1 MKTLS
6 VAQTL
11 LKNRFT
17 NAPEKK
23 VGNSERV
30 YFPERNTM
38 KYELQ
43 ELLGLEQNNWKK
55 NYLSWKEEQYTPEEI
70 EQKKELLQL
79 FKEVFDWNTTYEL
92 QVSYYT
98 EPSQYLHKHECKNA
112 EELRNYL
119 NYEVEFP
126 EPDYD
131 DINYDYFDY
140 NSDIQGEES
149 RTFRITISDLRLK
162 EALVEA
168 NK

>member
-43 ELLGLEQNNWKK
+43 ELLGLEQNNWKIFF
-55 NYLSWKEEQYTPEEI
+55 SFEQ
-70 EQKKELLQL
+70 
-79 FKEVFDWNTTYEL
+79 FV
-92 QVSYYT
+92 
-98 EPSQYLHKHECKNA
+98 
-112 EELRNYL
+112 
-119 NYEVEFP
+119 
-126 EPDYD
+126 
-131 DINYDYFDY
+131 
-140 NSDIQGEES
+140 
-149 RTFRITISDLRLK
+149 
-162 EALVEA
+162 
-168 NK
+168 

>member
-6 VAQTL
+6 VAHTL

-55 NYLSWKEEQYTPEEI
+55 NYLAWKEEQYTPEEI
-70 EQKKELLQL
+70 EQKK
-79 FKEVFDWNTTYEL
+79 DNTHLCYFAGTQTLTGYLSLEML
-92 QVSYYT
+92 RVLYLST
-98 EPSQYLHKHECKNA
+98 E
-112 EELRNYL
+112 
-119 NYEVEFP
+119 
-126 EPDYD
+126 
-131 DINYDYFDY
+131 
-140 NSDIQGEES
+140 
-149 RTFRITISDLRLK
+149 
-162 EALVEA
+162 
-168 NK
+168 